1 MAFALVT
8 VIPVESCYSNLKF
21 HTAFFSHKNLRKT
34 LVNMNIN
41 LYICLITV
49 AFCHAIIAT
58 IILINQPINHLYY
71 GKSIRR
77 NSGTNQ

>member
-1 MAFALVT
+1 MKE
-8 VIPVESCYSNLKF
+8 PCY
-21 HTAFFSHKNLRKT
+21 TAFFSHKNMRKT

-58 IILINQPINHLYY
+58 IILINQ
-71 GKSIRR
+71 
-77 NSGTNQ
+77 